1 MNEVPPPLPPLLPP
15 RLPASAPPKKSD
27 KSALPVVLIVVG
39 VLFAGIFLIGLL
51 AAIAIPN
58 FVRARKTAQM
68 NLCINNLRLIE
79 SAKQQWA
86 LENKK
91 STTDT
96 PTQDEVVVLL
106 RNQQF
111 PVCPAGGV
119 YTIGAG
125 DEEPTCSIPEHTLAG
140 RSASPNR

>member
-1 MNEVPPPLPPLLPP
+1 MNEVPPPLPPRLPP
-15 RLPASAPPKKSD
+15 RLPVSAPPKTTD
-27 KSALPVVLIVVG
+27 KSVVMVVLIAVG
-39 VLFAGIFLIGLL
+39 VVFAGIFLIGLL
-51 AAIAIPN
+51 AAITIPN

-96 PTQDEVVVLL
+96 PTQDEIVVLL

-125 DEEPTCSIPEHTLAG
+125 NEEPTCSIPEHMLSGGSVRSG
-140 RSASPNR
+140 R

>member
-1 MNEVPPPLPPLLPP
+1 MNQVPPPLP
-15 RLPASAPPKKSD
+15 ASGSPQKSS
-27 KSALPVVLIVVG
+27 KPTWVIVLIAVG
-39 VLFAGIFLIGLL
+39 VTVFGGIVLMGLL

-68 NLCINNLRLIE
+68 NMCVNNLRLIE

-91 STTDT
+91 QATDT
-96 PTQDEVVVLL
+96 PTQDEIVVLL

-125 DEEPTCSIPEHTLAG
+125 NEEPTCSIPEHMLSGGSVRSG
-140 RSASPNR
+140 R